1 MFTKISIY
9 HHHQQQHL
17 SVPALN
23 SNCTLRVFETNGV
36 SLSDVVAA
44 PKKILKYE
52 RCWLYMYAIEGSQK
66 NLSCHSNCV
75 VWTGAPLRL
84 QCVTLASN
92 RTILPIYTS
101 QKMVHYLEV
110 TTTALLAML
119 CPLLVTS
126 QEVFQAEVIIFFYFV
141 IFTRMWIV
149 HRMVVNHA
157 LFLYNFVVYWWK
169 QCSVFSMDVSLPW
182 NARSLCWPLIL
193 YPS

>member
-1 MFTKISIY
+1 MNLTRYVNKKSKILMFTKISIY

-52 RCWLYMYAIEGSQK
+52 RCWLLYMYAIEGSQK

-126 QEVFQAEVIIFFYFV
+126 QEVFQAEVINFFFHFV
-141 IFTRMWIV
+141 IIARIV
-149 HRMVVNHA
+149 C
-157 LFLYNFVVYWWK
+157 LW
-169 QCSVFSMDVSLPW
+169 CE
-182 NARSLCWPLIL
+182 
-193 YPS
+193 

>member
-1 MFTKISIY
+1 M
-9 HHHQQQHL
+9 
-17 SVPALN
+17 PALN

-52 RCWLYMYAIEGSQK
+52 RCWLLYMYAIEGSQK

-92 RTILPIYTS
+92 RTISPIYTS

-126 QEVFQAEVIIFFYFV
+126 QEVFQAEVINFFFHFV
-141 IFTRMWIV
+141 IFAHSVPVMWIV

-169 QCSVFSMDVSLPW
+169 QCSVSSMDVSLPW
-182 NARSLCWPLIL
+182 KARILFWSFLL

>member
-1 MFTKISIY
+1 MNLTRYVNKKPKILMFTKISIY

-17 SVPALN
+17 SACVEFELYFACLWDQWSISIWCCCCTQKN
-23 SNCTLRVFETNGV
+23 SQVWEM
-36 SLSDVVAA
+36 
-44 PKKILKYE
+44 
-52 RCWLYMYAIEGSQK
+52 LYMYAIEGSQK

-126 QEVFQAEVIIFFYFV
+126 QEVFQAEVINFFFHFV
-141 IFTRMWIV
+141 IIARIV
-149 HRMVVNHA
+149 C
-157 LFLYNFVVYWWK
+157 LW
-169 QCSVFSMDVSLPW
+169 CE
-182 NARSLCWPLIL
+182 
-193 YPS
+193 

>member
-1 MFTKISIY
+1 MNLTRYVNKKPKILMFTKISIY

-52 RCWLYMYAIEGSQK
+52 RCWLLYMYAIEGSQK

-92 RTILPIYTS
+92 RTIT
-101 QKMVHYLEV
+101 YLYYSENGSLFGSNYNS
-110 TTTALLAML
+110 TISNAM
-119 CPLLVTS
+119 
-126 QEVFQAEVIIFFYFV
+126 
-141 IFTRMWIV
+141 
-149 HRMVVNHA
+149 
-157 LFLYNFVVYWWK
+157 
-169 QCSVFSMDVSLPW
+169 SLIGDIP
-182 NARSLCWPLIL
+182 RGV
-193 YPS
+193 PSRGN

>member
-1 MFTKISIY
+1 MNLTRYVNKKSKHIDVYKNIDLSSSSTTTFKCACVEFELYFACLWDQWSISIWCCCCT
-9 HHHQQQHL
+9 QK
-17 SVPALN
+17 N
-23 SNCTLRVFETNGV
+23 SQVWEMLVVVYVCYRGV
-36 SLSDVVAA
+36 S
-44 PKKILKYE
+44 
-52 RCWLYMYAIEGSQK
+52 K

-126 QEVFQAEVIIFFYFV
+126 QEVFQAEVINFFFHFV
-141 IFTRMWIV
+141 IFARIV
-149 HRMVVNHA
+149 C
-157 LFLYNFVVYWWK
+157 LW
-169 QCSVFSMDVSLPW
+169 CE
-182 NARSLCWPLIL
+182 
-193 YPS
+193 